1 MKTESIVSIIITLHY
16 YHDDTRE
23 VKKTIRRFN
32 FDEDSDKDLE
42 IKKFVYESLDIEEY
56 EAYEEYG
63 YPKRKHK
70 CLGVKNGGGSHDRVS
85 YVEIKS
91 VIENEWSD
99 D

>member
-1 MKTESIVSIIITLHY
+1 MKTESIVSLTVTLHY

-42 IKKFVYESLDIEEY
+42 IKKFVYESLGIEEFETY
-56 EAYEEYG
+56 DPMV
-63 YPKRKHK
+63 PKRNHK
-70 CLGVKNGGGSHDRVS
+70 CLVFKNWCGCNDRLI

>member
-1 MKTESIVSIIITLHY
+1 MKTESIVSLTVTLHY

-42 IKKFVYESLDIEEY
+42 IKKFVYESLGIEEFETY
-56 EAYEEYG
+56 DPMV
-63 YPKRKHK
+63 PKRKHK
-70 CLGVKNGGGSHDRVS
+70 CLGVKNGCGGHDRVS